1 MVSRRKFDR
10 EALEAHMLCGVGEV
24 PLYEPTEKEFEQGPY
39 AYLRTIRAEAQK
51 YGLCRIRYARG
62 ASGGGGDAA
71 TTPPKKGLRNC
82 RARRPQQHRIQH
94 SGLRS
99 LAAPSLGCIR
109 Y

>member
-62 ASGGGGDAA
+62 ASGGGGGGMQPPAPRRKACVTVARAA
-71 TTPPKKGLRNC
+71 HNNTVYST
-82 RARRPQQHRIQH
+82 RACARSPRP
-94 SGLRS
+94 
-99 LAAPSLGCIR
+99 A
-109 Y
+109 